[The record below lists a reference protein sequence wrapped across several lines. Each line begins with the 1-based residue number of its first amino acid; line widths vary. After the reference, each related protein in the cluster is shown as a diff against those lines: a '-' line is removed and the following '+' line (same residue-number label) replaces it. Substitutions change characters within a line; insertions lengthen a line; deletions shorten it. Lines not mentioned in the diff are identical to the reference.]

1 MATKVIV
8 AAGGLGTRLKTI
20 RPKPLV
26 MLNGKPLIVHCLE
39 IFDECPFVD
48 GIVVVTHEYHL
59 LDFED
64 IIKHYRFRKVERVV
78 TGGPTRCASVYNG
91 LQATGGQTDIV
102 VVHDAARPLVKT
114 RPLLEAI
121 GQCKVHGAAV
131 VAVAVKPTIKKVDPQ
146 TRFVRET
153 LTRSELWE
161 IQTPQVFKR
170 DILVRAYAERGEENH
185 TDDAS
190 LVERLGLPVK
200 VVEGD
205 YDNIKVTTNEDLIM
219 AEALLNARARTF

>member
-1 MATKVIV
+1 MATRVIV
-8 AAGGLGTRLKTI
+8 AAGGLGTRLKTV

-26 MLNGKPLIVHCLE
+26 MLNGKPLVVHCLE
-39 IFDECPFVD
+39 TFDDCPFVD
-48 GIVVVTHEYHL
+48 GVIVVTHEYHL

-78 TGGPTRCASVYNG
+78 VGGPTRCASVYNG
-91 LQATGGQTDIV
+91 LRETGEDTDIV
-102 VVHDAARPLVKT
+102 IVHDGARPLIRT

-121 GQCKVHGAAV
+121 SQCKVHGAAA
-131 VAVAVKPTIKKVDPQ
+131 VAVAVKPTIKRVDPR

-153 LTRSELWE
+153 LNRDELWE
-161 IQTPQVFKR
+161 VQTPQVFKK
-170 DILVRAYAERGEENH
+170 DVLLKAYAQRGLGSEHPGEDP
-185 TDDAS
+185 TDDAG

-205 YDNIKVTTNEDLIM
+205 YDNIKVTTNEDLII
-219 AEALLNARARTF
+219 AGAF